1 MRQEELREYLNR
13 RPFVPFRLHLSTGV
27 FFDIREPQMV
37 DLGRSTLTIG
47 FPLENNQQRFV
58 LIALV
63 HIV

>member
-1 MRQEELREYLNR
+1 
-13 RPFVPFRLHLSTGV
+13 
-27 FFDIREPQMV
+27 MV

-63 HIV
+63 HIVWLEILLPAS